1 MNLMELRIPA
11 GFAMYFNKFFDVE
24 PEPDLDTEDFLK
36 NWDYFTEDILHII
49 KLDYSNGQM
58 CIPTEGEE
66 SIIIDL
72 GWYPDSSPEGEYA
85 LQIVKDNGYWDVLK
99 EKRTKNRFDIKETLE
114 EWLELLSSNPE
125 WLKK

>member
-1 MNLMELRIPA
+1 MNLMELKIPA
-11 GFAMYFNKFFDVE
+11 GFAVYFNKFCDVE

-49 KLDYSNGQM
+49 KLEYKNGEM
-58 CIPTEGEE
+58 YIPKSGEE

-72 GWYPDSSPEGEYA
+72 GWYPDSSPKGEYA
-85 LQIVKDNGYWDVLK
+85 LQIVKVNGYWDVLK

-114 EWLELLSSNPE
+114 EWLELLSSNPA

>member
-49 KLDYSNGQM
+49 KLENTNGKM

-66 SIIIDL
+66 SIVIDL

-85 LQIVKDNGYWDVLK
+85 LKIVKDKG
-99 EKRTKNRFDIKETLE
+99 TGMC
-114 EWLELLSSNPE
+114 
-125 WLKK
+125 